1 MTELVINRSVIF
13 WKNKRRSSS
22 RSRIALRRENQHN
35 ILLEF
40 TVSKKKKKNGM
51 RVKLIYKYTDPK
63 EQDCI
68 TDSKMG
74 LLHFSLE
81 NVTSI
86 KLNYPLPSS

>member
-1 MTELVINRSVIF
+1 
-13 WKNKRRSSS
+13 
-22 RSRIALRRENQHN
+22 
-35 ILLEF
+35 
-40 TVSKKKKKNGM
+40 M

-74 LLHFSLE
+74 LLYFSLE